1 MHHHKSVSTNKLGL
15 ISHDTEL
22 EGIKKS
28 LVLKVLKKHMEILV
42 HLLSKSCYRSRKQ
55 NNHTDHKV
63 KTFLS
68 NYSLIK
74 S

>member
-28 LVLKVLKKHMEILV
+28 LVLKVLKKYMEILV
-42 HLLSKSCYRSRKQ
+42 HLSSTEEVQFISQSC
-55 NNHTDHKV
+55 
-63 KTFLS
+63 
-68 NYSLIK
+68 IK
-74 S
+74 HRANTS